1 MPYSSSYQTDIDLE
15 NERHKQAVIHLK
27 RIYRDYQRYL
37 DRSFELL
44 MANLN
49 HKHETEKQN
58 LFTILQEQNKR
69 LQEQNKRLTC
79 QYDTLRKHQQQQQ
92 LRIQNIAH
100 NAQCFFQELQ
110 DININTKN
118 DHSTISGSEIQVLGD
133 IQPSVSYR
141 QSTESRQ
148 NNEQQNAHDILQV
161 QEPNNHKCQEPQE
174 SILPNNTTND
184 DSNLSASD
192 LVGLVQATQPRIQLQ
207 PEIHPNTDHD
217 TSNSPPH
224 HNTHDILQE
233 VQEPM
238 LRISTTNNH
247 SLSDPEMS
255 SISCTDST
263 DVAQTVRHQ
272 TLPNNHHTSD
282 EEELEDGKDNQ
293 SSVRET
299 SFVCQYCQRGF
310 KHKGARTSHLRTHT
324 GERPYACSY
333 CDQSF
338 KQGGDCTRHERTAH
352 SGAKPYHC
360 RYCKQQFARKDYL
373 NNHKRS
379 QKHRK
384 NKRNW
389 KEP

>member
-58 LFTILQEQNKR
+58 LFIILQEQNKR

-217 TSNSPPH
+217 TSNSQPH
-224 HNTHDILQE
+224 QNTHDILQE
-233 VQEPM
+233 VQKPM
-238 LRISTTNNH
+238 LPTSTTNNH

-255 SISCTDST
+255 FISCTD
-263 DVAQTVRHQ
+263 
-272 TLPNNHHTSD
+272 PNNNHTSS
-282 EEELEDGKDNQ
+282 L
-293 SSVRET
+293 
-299 SFVCQYCQRGF
+299 VCTYCKKRF
-310 KHKGARTSHLRTHT
+310 KKNAQLIIHLRTHT
-324 GERPYACSY
+324 GERPYDCSY
-333 CDQSF
+333 CEKSF
-338 KQGGDCTRHERTAH
+338 ARKGDCIRHEMLH

-360 RYCKQQFARKDYL
+360 HYCKQQFARKDYL

>member
-49 HKHETEKQN
+49 HKHETEKQK

-92 LRIQNIAH
+92 LRMQNFAR

-192 LVGLVQATQPRIQLQ
+192 L
-207 PEIHPNTDHD
+207 
-217 TSNSPPH
+217 
-224 HNTHDILQE
+224 DILLE

-238 LRISTTNNH
+238 LPTSTTNNH

>member
-92 LRIQNIAH
+92 LRMQNFAR

-133 IQPSVSYR
+133 IQPSVSYG
-141 QSTESRQ
+141 Q
-148 NNEQQNAHDILQV
+148 NNEPQQNTHDILQV

-217 TSNSPPH
+217 TSNSQPH
-224 HNTHDILQE
+224 QNTHDILQE
-233 VQEPM
+233 VQKPM
-238 LRISTTNNH
+238 LPTSTTNNH
-247 SLSDPEMS
+247 SLSDPEM
-255 SISCTDST
+255 
-263 DVAQTVRHQ
+263 
-272 TLPNNHHTSD
+272 
-282 EEELEDGKDNQ
+282 
-293 SSVRET
+293 
-299 SFVCQYCQRGF
+299 
-310 KHKGARTSHLRTHT
+310 THT
-324 GERPYACSY
+324 GERPYDCSY
-333 CDQSF
+333 CEKSF
-338 KQGGDCTRHERTAH
+338 ARKGDCIRHEMLH
-352 SGAKPYHC
+352 SGAKPY
-360 RYCKQQFARKDYL
+360 
-373 NNHKRS
+373 
-379 QKHRK
+379 
-384 NKRNW
+384 
-389 KEP
+389 